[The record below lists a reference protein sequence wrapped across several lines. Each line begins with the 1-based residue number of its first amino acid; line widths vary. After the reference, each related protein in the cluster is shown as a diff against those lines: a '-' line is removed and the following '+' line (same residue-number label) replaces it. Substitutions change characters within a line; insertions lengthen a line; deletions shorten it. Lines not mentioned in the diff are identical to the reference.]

1 MMKKPVLLL
10 FLGLLLSAVCS
21 ANAAVPQTYDFPFKD
36 PYLATVAGSL
46 HESEIPPIVFNKE
59 VMGVVIYEDKS
70 LPPLLQHLREF
81 TFSLTYREEPAPLIF
96 IIPGTGSNFNSGK
109 TRFLQKIFYHAGFHV
124 ITLNST
130 FNWRFAA
137 MGSRSERPGIVTEDA
152 EDFYHIMKAVYG
164 EISSYVQVTD
174 FFLTG
179 YSLGA
184 TTSAFVSRL
193 DEKARFFNFKKVL
206 LINPPVNVFT
216 SAMIFD
222 RFVEQNLKE
231 GTDVFFDRLLEKISR
246 YFQYK
251 GGVTID
257 SEFLYD
263 IYRLDPL
270 SQSEL
275 KGLIGIAFRFAL
287 TNIIFSVDL
296 LTDGDYVVPKG
307 KKIGYGDSTTPYL
320 KRALNWRFIDYFER
334 VLLPYWKNRRPG
346 ASAKDLIRELGLRQI
361 AGYLSG
367 ASHIGLMHNVDDI
380 ILGKGDLK
388 FLRSTFED
396 RAMIYPQGG
405 HCGNLGYPPN
415 VRYMIDFFRGEV
427 E

>member
-10 FLGLLLSAVCS
+10 FLGLLFSAACS
-21 ANAAVPQTYDFPFKD
+21 AKAAVPQIYDFPFED

-46 HESEIPPIVFNKE
+46 QESETPPIVFNKE
-59 VMGVVIYEDKS
+59 VRGVVMYKDKP

-81 TFSLTYREEPAPLIF
+81 TFSLTYHEEPAPLIF
-96 IIPGTGSNFNSGK
+96 IIPGTGSNYNSGK
-109 TRFLQKIFYHAGFHV
+109 TRFLQKIFYHAGFHA

-152 EDFYHIMKAVYG
+152 EDFYRIMEEVYG
-164 EISSYVQVTD
+164 AVSSYIQVTD

-193 DEKARFFNFKKVL
+193 DEKARVFNFKKVL

-222 RFVEQNLKE
+222 GFVEQNLEE
-231 GTDVFFDRLLEKISR
+231 GADVFFDRLLEKISR

-270 SQSEL
+270 TQSEL

-287 TNIIFSVDL
+287 ANIIFSVDL
-296 LTDGDYVVPKG
+296 LTREGYVIPEG
-307 KKIGYGDSTTPYL
+307 KELSVGESTTPYL

-334 VLLPYWKNRRPG
+334 VLLPYWKSRHPG
-346 ASAKDLIRELGLRQI
+346 ANAEDLNRGLGLRQI
-361 AGYLSG
+361 AGYLNR
-367 ASHIGLMHNVDDI
+367 APHIGLMHNADDF
-380 ILGKGDLK
+380 ILGQGDLE
-388 FLRSTFED
+388 FLRSTFGD
-396 RAMIYPQGG
+396 RAVIYPYGG

-415 VRYMIDFFRGEV
+415 VRYMIDFFKEEV

>member
-1 MMKKPVLLL
+1 MKRPVFLLVFVLL
-10 FLGLLLSAVCS
+10 FSPVCS
-21 ANAAVPQTYDFPFKD
+21 ANAAVPPTYDFPFED

-59 VMGVVIYEDKS
+59 VMGVMMYKDKP
-70 LPPLLQHLREF
+70 LPPLLQHLQEF
-81 TFSLTYREEPAPLIF
+81 TFSLTYHEEPAPLIF

-109 TRFLQKIFYHAGFHV
+109 TLFLQKIFYHAGFHV

-152 EDFYHIMKAVYG
+152 EDFYRIMETVYDAV
-164 EISSYVQVTD
+164 SSYVQVTD

-193 DEKARFFNFKKVL
+193 DEKARVFDFKKVL

-222 RFVEQNLKE
+222 GFVEQNLEE
-231 GTDVFFDRLLEKISR
+231 GADVFFDRLLEKISR

-287 TNIIFSVDL
+287 ANIIFSVDL
-296 LTDGDYVVPKG
+296 LTQGGYVVPEG
-307 KKIGYGDSTTPYL
+307 KELRVGESTTPYL
-320 KRALNWRFIDYFER
+320 KRALNWRFIDYFEK
-334 VLLPYWKNRRPG
+334 VLLPDWKNRHPG
-346 ASAKDLIRELGLRQI
+346 ASAEDLIRRLGLRRI
-361 AGYLSG
+361 AAYLKT
-367 ASHIGLMHNVDDI
+367 APHIGLMHNADDI
-380 ILGKGDLK
+380 ILGKGDLE

-396 RAMIYPQGG
+396 RAVIYPQGG
-405 HCGNLGYPPN
+405 HCGNMGYPPN
-415 VRYMIDFFRGEV
+415 VRYMIDFFKGET